1 MGNRP
6 SHWAVLVLFATKVR
20 LGFAMRRLENTVA
33 LVTGAGRGIGRTIAI
48 RLAREGASVIVA
60 DLDAKNAEKTAAE
73 ISASGGRVRSRF
85 VDVAVQAQ
93 VEELVASTVRDW
105 AKIDLL
111 VNVAGIGLTRLFLNT
126 TLEEWESVLRVNL
139 TGCFLC
145 SQAVARIMAAQGRGK
160 IINIASLSG
169 QRGGTGRAAYGA
181 SKAGVTMLTRV
192 MAVELA
198 RYGITVNEIA
208 PGPVNTEMTAVTH
221 DETTRDAYYRLIP
234 MGRYAE
240 RDEIADAAVF
250 LASSEADFIN
260 GQTLNVDGGFAAAG
274 LMFDLEE

>member
-1 MGNRP
+1 
-6 SHWAVLVLFATKVR
+6 
-20 LGFAMRRLENTVA
+20 MRRLENTVA

-208 PGPVNTEMTAVTH
+208 PGPVNTE
-221 DETTRDAYYRLIP
+221 
-234 MGRYAE
+234 
-240 RDEIADAAVF
+240 
-250 LASSEADFIN
+250 N
-260 GQTLNVDGGFAAAG
+260 DGGDARRNHPRRLLSSDSHG
-274 LMFDLEE
+274 PLCGTR

>member
-1 MGNRP
+1 M
-6 SHWAVLVLFATKVR
+6 H
-20 LGFAMRRLENTVA
+20 RLENKVA
-33 LVTGAGRGIGRTIAI
+33 LVTGAGRGIGRSIAV
-48 RLAREGASVIVA
+48 RFAREGASVIAA
-60 DLDAKNAEKTAAE
+60 DLDAKNAEATADE
-73 ISASGGRVRSRF
+73 ILASGGRAQGRL
-85 VDVAVQAQ
+85 VDVGVQAQ
-93 VEELVASTVRDW
+93 VEELVASAARDCGR
-105 AKIDLL
+105 IDLL
-111 VNVAGIGLTRLFLNT
+111 VNVAGIGLTRLFLHT
-126 TLEEWESVLRVNL
+126 TLEEWENVLRVNL

-145 SQAVARIMAAQGRGK
+145 SQAAARVMTAQSHGK

-181 SKAGVTMLTRV
+181 SKAGVTMLTKV

-221 DETTRDAYYRLIP
+221 NEATRSAYCRMIP

-250 LASSEADFIN
+250 LASAEADFIN

-274 LMFDLEE
+274 LMFDLNE

>member
-1 MGNRP
+1 MGK
-6 SHWAVLVLFATKVR
+6 SA
-20 LGFAMRRLENTVA
+20 
-33 LVTGAGRGIGRTIAI
+33 
-48 RLAREGASVIVA
+48 ASQ
-60 DLDAKNAEKTAAE
+60 
-73 ISASGGRVRSRF
+73 F
-85 VDVAVQAQ
+85 
-93 VEELVASTVRDW
+93 
-105 AKIDLL
+105 
-111 VNVAGIGLTRLFLNT
+111 
-126 TLEEWESVLRVNL
+126 L

-145 SQAVARIMAAQGRGK
+145 SQAAARIMAAQGRGK

-169 QRGGTGRAAYGA
+169 QRGGTGRAAAYGA
-181 SKAGVTMLTRV
+181 SKAGVTMLTKV

-221 DETTRDAYYRLIP
+221 DEKTRDAYYRLIP

-260 GQTLNVDGGFAAAG
+260 GQTLNVDGGFGAAG
-274 LMFDLEE
+274 LMFDLKE